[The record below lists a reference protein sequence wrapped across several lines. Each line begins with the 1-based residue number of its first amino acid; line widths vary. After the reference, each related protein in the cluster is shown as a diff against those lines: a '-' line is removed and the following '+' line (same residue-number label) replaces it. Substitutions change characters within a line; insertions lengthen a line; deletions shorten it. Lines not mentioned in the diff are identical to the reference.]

1 MCSAAFDEEPAAL
14 TLIVTL
20 ELSLL
25 LTLGRKSPATAEHG
39 AASITPGQTPA
50 LVATPCFSG
59 NTTVFYFR

>member
-14 TLIVTL
+14 TLLVNP

-25 LTLGRKSPATAEHG
+25 LTLGQESPATAEHG

-59 NTTVFYFR
+59 NTVFYFI